1 MRDTL
6 DRWFLAHPRSVNET
20 YLQHAGIALR
30 VAGRLF
36 GASFAA
42 AVHAIFPFLFVTTAS
57 TTIKTLHDEIA
68 ARSKAPD
75 MRG

>member
-6 DRWFLAHPRSVNET
+6 DRCFLAHPRSVNET
-20 YLQHAGIALR
+20 YVEHAGVAFR

-57 TTIKTLHDEIA
+57 TAIKTLHDEIA
-68 ARSKAPD
+68 ARSKAP
-75 MRG
+75 